1 MSPGMYQTPSTWS
14 ISASFSLPDS
24 AGEPLWLAYIKRL
37 FSSQAGVTVRRP
49 VAGFSLIELMV
60 VIVLMAI
67 ALSIALPAMA
77 SFLHGQAVSTA
88 AEDIY
93 GLLQYARSEAVG
105 RHQKVSVVAADSS
118 SWGGAVSVQTSQD
131 GATVMLRQQD
141 MLASGEVSATT
152 TSQPLSQLDFYANGS
167 ASGATVITL
176 CFSSDDSIR
185 GRQIEVA
192 RSGQVSAPEAVSCE

>member
-1 MSPGMYQTPSTWS
+1 MALDMYQVIAIWP
-14 ISASFSLPDS
+14 ISASFPLPDS

-37 FSSQAGVTVRRP
+37 FLDQAGETVRRP

-93 GLLQYARSEAVG
+93 GLLQYARGEAVG

-141 MLASGEVSATT
+141 MLASGEVSATA
-152 TSQPLSQLDFYANGS
+152 TSQSLSQLDFYANGS

-176 CFSSDDSIR
+176 CFSSDASIR